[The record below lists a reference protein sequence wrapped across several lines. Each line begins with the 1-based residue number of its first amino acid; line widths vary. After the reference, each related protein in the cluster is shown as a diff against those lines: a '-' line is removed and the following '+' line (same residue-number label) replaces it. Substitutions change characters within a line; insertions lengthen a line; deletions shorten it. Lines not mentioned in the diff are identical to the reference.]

1 MASPATA
8 GMRSG
13 DEEKKKERREN
24 GMVEKKMAGKKEVVC
39 EVMSGRRKG

>member
-13 DEEKKKERREN
+13 DEEQKKERREN
-24 GMVEKKMAGKKEVVC
+24 GMRRENGIRKKAGKKEVV
-39 EVMSGRRKG
+39 